1 MSKKHLSRLLF
12 SAIFFLMILAGFCG
26 CNNMTGGNSKSS
38 GNNKASD
45 DGKAYLSINVTSA
58 SRTALPQFDIDSI
71 SDFTFI
77 LTGKGPG
84 SGTFTALTDDPTN
97 NPDGEFSGLDA
108 LQGTSFPIQAGEW
121 TFKLTASKEGT
132 VLSSE
137 EVSETIGSGEKTL
150 SFDLKWEDTNLD
162 ETKTGSLSFTLD
174 FSAAPNTSDVAYATT
189 ELLAYNSSNGEYETS
204 VAENSIGFDNS
215 KVIYSPSNLN
225 AGKYKIIIRL
235 YADTAKTK
243 LLQIWP
249 ELAIVT
255 GGQISTGSRTLTSLN
270 ELYSITWD
278 GLDDINETLTLP
290 EAYTRFSSEYTLPT
304 ISKDD
309 YIFGGWYD
317 SSDFENA
324 NLVTSLEGLSG
335 NKHFYARWQQIY
347 ATVNDTPYAD
357 KDSTINAIKNGTG
370 NLNVVLRGIVPQ
382 VDIGSA
388 GTLNK
393 IMNAIYNTTA
403 ASVSLSVAAGET
415 ITLTGCYFSGCPKLV
430 SLDMTGF
437 DTSAVTSMEGMFQ
450 NDYSLTNL
458 DISTLNTSAVTDMS
472 SMFEGCS
479 NLTTI
484 DLSQLDTSNVTD
496 FGSMFKDCSKIESL
510 DITALDT
517 SKAVT
522 ITSMFEGCSSLTTL
536 DLSNFTITENVNN
549 YAGLFKN
556 CSSLE
561 TLDLSNFTS
570 SNIISLSQM
579 FYGCA
584 ALTSL
589 DLSSFNTENVSS
601 MEDMFRNCTNLVT
614 ITVSDSFVLSR
625 TSSAVNMFKGC
636 TSLAGCRSTV
646 YDPDY
651 HTNEYVNDKPYAHID
666 GGTGYPGY
674 LTPSCYAKV
683 GSTICDDVDDIVAA
697 IEAAT
702 ANIDIIIF
710 GDGSFTAENLGSIN
724 AALNNLNLSYSSA
737 EVTIDVSYIGEL
749 TQLED
754 VATAPA
760 YATGTHKAFNGC
772 KNVTT
777 ITLPPGL
784 QYIGAFAFFQCV
796 KLKTIN
802 VPDVR
807 NDYNGITLP
816 DSVTSIG
823 SYAFSNCPLIEN
835 VEIPAGISELPD
847 FIFNNC
853 YGITSITKPENITS
867 I

>member
-1 MSKKHLSRLLF
+1 MKKLCFLEVLMSKKSLFCHLF
-12 SAIFFLMILAGFCG
+12 SAIVFLMIFLGFFG
-26 CNNMTGGNSKSS
+26 CNNLTGGN
-38 GNNKASD
+38 NKPSNDND
-45 DGKAYLSINVTSA
+45 DKVYLQVNVASA

-71 SDFTFI
+71 SDFEFTI
-77 LTGKGPG
+77 EGKGPG
-84 SGTFTALTDDPTN
+84 DSALTPLETESNTSGVYASLTALQQ
-97 NPDGEFSGLDA
+97 A
-108 LQGTSFPIQAGEW
+108 SFPVETGTW
-121 TFKLTASKEGT
+121 TFKLTASKDGT
-132 VLSSE
+132 VLSDEISK
-137 EVSETIGSGEKTL
+137 TITTGANTI
-150 SFDLKWEDTNLD
+150 SFDLKWED
-162 ETKTGSLSFTLD
+162 ETLSGTGSLSFTLD

-309 YIFGGWYD
+309 WIFGGWYD

-450 NDYSLTNL
+450 NDYGLTNL

-484 DLSQLDTSNVTD
+484 NLSQLDTSEVTD
-496 FGSMFKDCSKIESL
+496 FGSMFKDCSKITSL

-522 ITSMFEGCSSLTTL
+522 ITGMFEGCSSLTTL
-536 DLSNFTITENVNN
+536 DLSNFTITENVTN
-549 YAGLFKN
+549 YACLFKN
-556 CSSLE
+556 CSSLT

-589 DLSSFNTENVSS
+589 DLSNFS
-601 MEDMFRNCTNLVT
+601 
-614 ITVSDSFVLSR
+614 TVS
-625 TSSAVNMFKGC
+625 
-636 TSLAGCRSTV
+636 
-646 YDPDY
+646 
-651 HTNEYVNDKPYAHID
+651 
-666 GGTGYPGY
+666 
-674 LTPSCYAKV
+674 
-683 GSTICDDVDDIVAA
+683 
-697 IEAAT
+697 
-702 ANIDIIIF
+702 
-710 GDGSFTAENLGSIN
+710 
-724 AALNNLNLSYSSA
+724 
-737 EVTIDVSYIGEL
+737 
-749 TQLED
+749 
-754 VATAPA
+754 
-760 YATGTHKAFNGC
+760 
-772 KNVTT
+772 
-777 ITLPPGL
+777 
-784 QYIGAFAFFQCV
+784 
-796 KLKTIN
+796 
-802 VPDVR
+802 
-807 NDYNGITLP
+807 
-816 DSVTSIG
+816 
-823 SYAFSNCPLIEN
+823 
-835 VEIPAGISELPD
+835 
-847 FIFNNC
+847 
-853 YGITSITKPENITS
+853 ITSIDDMFNARKICLESVQTLLQSQFLIPLS
-867 I
+867 